1 MGGNGVAFC
10 SDEGGCEFAEEQCCA
25 KGVRDGVA
33 GEMHG
38 AMEEDPIFFEALFVH
53 DFWKRTVGVKMQK
66 KVWGFRCSCNW
77 RGNVR
82 AREDQSVKTSEFAGK
97 IAHMSLVEKE

>member
-25 KGVRDGVA
+25 KRVRDGVV

-38 AMEEDPIFFEALFVH
+38 AMEEDPIFFGSAI
-53 DFWKRTVGVKMQK
+53 RT
-66 KVWGFRCSCNW
+66 
-77 RGNVR
+77 
-82 AREDQSVKTSEFAGK
+82 
-97 IAHMSLVEKE
+97 